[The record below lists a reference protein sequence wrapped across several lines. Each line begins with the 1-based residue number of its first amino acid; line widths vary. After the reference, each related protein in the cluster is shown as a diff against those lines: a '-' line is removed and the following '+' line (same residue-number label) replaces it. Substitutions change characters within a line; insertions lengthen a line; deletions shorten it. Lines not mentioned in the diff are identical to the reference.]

1 MGLDFFLQ
9 AYRLLQHG
17 KKSILSRKTYLVGW
31 SLEYG
36 VRLVVDGEII
46 EGWKYVVTFNES
58 NNINN
63 NKNIFF
69 NYKNLIKSY

>member
-46 EGWKYVVTFNES
+46 EGWK
-58 NNINN
+58 
-63 NKNIFF
+63 
-69 NYKNLIKSY
+69 